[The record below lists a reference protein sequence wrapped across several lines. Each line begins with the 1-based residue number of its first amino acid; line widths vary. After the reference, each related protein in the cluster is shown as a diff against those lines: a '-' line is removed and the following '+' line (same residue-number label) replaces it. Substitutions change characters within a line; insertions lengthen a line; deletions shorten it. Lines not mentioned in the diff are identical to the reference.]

1 MGDNTF
7 GERGRDSRRK
17 KFFPN
22 NKVNPMSAN
31 VIWNVQYIVELSFN
45 ESTEILRLNSNNK
58 KIHKPCTVDLC
69 LCRRPSLL
77 LGPCRSLDNSW

>member
-22 NKVNPMSAN
+22 NKVNPKSADI
-31 VIWNVQYIVELSFN
+31 IWNVQCIGELNFN
-45 ESTEILRLNSNNK
+45 EMYRN
-58 KIHKPCTVDLC
+58 TV
-69 LCRRPSLL
+69 S
-77 LGPCRSLDNSW
+77 GVSSHE

>member
-31 VIWNVQYIVELSFN
+31 IIWNVQYIVELSFN
-45 ESTEILRLNSNNK
+45 ESTSYYVLIQIK
-58 KIHKPCTVDLC
+58 KKYI
-69 LCRRPSLL
+69 SLV
-77 LGPCRSLDNSW
+77 R